1 MTTPENTTTANLV
14 VILDTVGR
22 TILGEQVATTDTTTS
37 IKNPVIL
44 HIVPAGQD
52 GRMQVQL
59 LPLFFREFLGDK
71 TSDVTFTYNNSQIVS
86 SDIDAIDFRLQGQ
99 YSQIFNPN
107 NQFVTGGVP
116 AGEAGAG
123 NDNVVKLF
131 DE

>member
-1 MTTPENTTTANLV
+1 MTTPENTTTANLI

-22 TILGEQVATTDTTTS
+22 TILGQQVAKTEDTTS

-59 LPLFFREFLGDK
+59 LPLFFKEFLADK
-71 TSDVTFTYNNSQIVS
+71 TSDVTFTYNNCQIVT

-99 YSQIFNPN
+99 YTQIFNPA
-107 NQFVTGGVP
+107 NQFVTGSAPTP
-116 AGEAGAG
+116 ANSDESK
-123 NDNVVKLF
+123 VVNLF